1 MKNLGGEEEHGAPL
15 SEEYQ
20 SSSEDE
26 DELENQIG
34 EEILLANLLRTQLA
48 AADADSDLARE
59 NEVNEDNSIP
69 GPQPPAGSRIESI
82 KICQEFISQ
91 LSSASLDN
99 GKLDAPTLDRLRNPV
114 EGNYDI
120 SDKDTRLSLDLFL
133 ATDNASDAVYNS
145 VRDAIHRHS
154 PNIHVLSLYHVKELA
169 SEITGVVSV
178 PDRMCIDSC
187 VAFTG
192 PYSDLEACPIC
203 GEPSYDPLE
212 LAESGKKVARK
223 EACTFLLGPQLQA
236 LRRGKEG
243 SAALGY
249 RNKKT
254 KAVFEALENM
264 TAEEFVHDDIFT
276 GSEYINLVER
286 LDLTSDD
293 MVVSFS
299 LDGAQ
304 LYQNKKSDTW
314 IGIWI
319 VAEYDPTTRYKKKHI
334 LPALIIPGP
343 SKPKNLDSFIFRSFH
358 HFSALQREQGG
369 KGFRSWDGLKEAVI
383 SSRLILAFATAD
395 ALGLVEL
402 DGRVGHH
409 GRHGCRFGCE
419 MQGQHKPNSGH
430 YFAAHLCPSKNTV
443 EDCNHPD
450 VDLRTITRLSPERY
464 QEQLSIVVNSL
475 DQNDYEKNRKE
486 TGISKP
492 SILSGLHP
500 DYIFPIP
507 SCFTIDIMHLF
518 CLNIGDLLIQLWR
531 GELKI
536 DLEADKKTDWT
547 WATLV
552 GEAWIQHGRLVAAAT
567 PYFPSFFHR
576 PPRNPAE
583 KINSGYKAS
592 EFFLYLFGLGPAFFR
607 AILPIEYWVN
617 FCKLVRGV
625 RILTQRSITGAQV
638 VEAQSCLVQF
648 LEEYENIYYQR
659 CLYRIHFCR
668 PAIHTLAAH
677 GPSEVIRAGPGV
689 YSSQYAMER
698 TVGDLGQGIR
708 QPSNPFSNLSARAMR
723 RCQQNALKALYPELD
738 PTSNIS
744 VPKHALDIGNG
755 FIFLRPRD
763 RNTVTVSDDKAC
775 QILLQQLGMSQVR
788 RWGRLRLQNGQVARS
803 LFSEN
808 KRTSIKKR
816 NTRNV
821 KV

>member
-1 MKNLGGEEEHGAPL
+1 MKISDFGREEEHA
-15 SEEYQ
+15 SEEDQ
-20 SSSEDE
+20 SSESSEDE
-26 DELENQIG
+26 DELGNQI
-34 EEILLANLLRTQLA
+34 EDEILIANLLRTQMA
-48 AADADSDLARE
+48 VADANLARE
-59 NEVNEDNSIP
+59 NEADEDNPIP
-69 GPQPPAGSRIESI
+69 EPPSESRIESI

-91 LSSASLDN
+91 LSSATLDN

-133 ATDNASDAVYNS
+133 ATDNASDAVYNY

-154 PNIHVLSLYHVKELA
+154 PNIHVLSLYHIKELA
-169 SEITGVVSV
+169 SEITSVVSI
-178 PDRMCIDSC
+178 PDKMCINSC

-192 PYSDLEACPIC
+192 PYSDLEACPVC
-203 GEPSYDPLE
+203 AEPSYDPLE
-212 LAESGKKVARK
+212 FAESGKKIARK

-243 SAALGY
+243 SEALGY
-249 RNKKT
+249 RDKKT
-254 KAVFEALENM
+254 KAVFEALDNM
-264 TAEEFVHDDIFT
+264 TAEEFVYDDIFT
-276 GSEYINLVER
+276 GSEYIGLAER

-319 VAEYDPTTRYKKKHI
+319 VGEYDPTSRFKKIRI

-343 SKPKNLDSFIFRSFH
+343 NKPKNSDSFLFRSFH

-369 KGFRSWDGLKEAVI
+369 RGFRSWDGLKEAVI

-419 MQGQHKPNSGH
+419 MQGRHKPNSGH
-430 YFAAHLCPSKNTV
+430 YFAAHLCPSKNTI

-450 VDLRTITRLSPERY
+450 VDLRTLTRLSPEQY

-475 DQNDYEKNRKE
+475 DQNEYEKNRKE

-492 SILSGLHP
+492 SILSGLVS
-500 DYIFPIP
+500 DYTFPIP

-518 CLNIGDLLIQLWR
+518 CLNIGDLLVQLWR

-552 GEAWIQHGRLVAAAT
+552 GDVWTQHGQLVAAAT
-567 PYFPSFFHR
+567 PYFPSSFHR

-592 EFFLYLFGLGPAFFR
+592 KFFLYLFGLGPGFFR
-607 AILPIEYWVN
+607 AILPIKYWVN

-648 LEEYENIYYQR
+648 LEEYENIYYQH
-659 CLYRIHFCR
+659 CLYRLHFCR
-668 PAIHTLAAH
+668 PVLHTIAAH

-723 RCQQNALKALYPELD
+723 RCQQNSLKALYPELD

-744 VPKHALDIGNG
+744 LPKHALDTGNG
-755 FIFLRPRD
+755 FIFLQPRD
-763 RNTVTVSDDKAC
+763 RNTVTLSDDKAY
-775 QILLQQLGMSQVR
+775 QILLQQLGMSRVR
-788 RWGRLRLQNGQVARS
+788 RWGRLRLPNGQVARS